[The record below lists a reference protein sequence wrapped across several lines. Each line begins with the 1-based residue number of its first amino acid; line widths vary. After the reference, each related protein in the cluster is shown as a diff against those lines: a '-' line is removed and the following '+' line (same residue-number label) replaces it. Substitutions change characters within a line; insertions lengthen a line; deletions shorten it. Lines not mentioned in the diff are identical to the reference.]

1 MKLIDTHAHL
11 THPDLSGNISE
22 ILDLAKK
29 AGVEK
34 IITCGT
40 NLQDSRVCCELALEH
55 EMIYAAVGVHPTEIE
70 NPETDFRF
78 ELTELAKNPKVVAIG
93 EIGLDYY
100 WEKDKAKREIQKKI
114 LRAQLGAAVQLDLPV
129 IIHNREADSDI
140 YDELEHYLDSERLRG
155 VMHCFLGGES
165 DFQRLKKLNFLV
177 SFTGVITY
185 PSFPTET
192 LALLKSINHSSCMIE
207 TDSPFLSPEPRVK
220 PNTPAQ
226 VLKVAEK
233 LAEIWGITVGEVSE
247 ITTANAKKLF
257 KI

>member
-1 MKLIDTHAHL
+1 MNLIDTHAHL
-11 THPDLSGNISE
+11 THPDLSGNISK
-22 ILDLAKK
+22 ILELAKE

-40 NLQDSRVCCELALEH
+40 NLQDSQLCCELAVQH
-55 EMIYAAVGVHPTEIE
+55 EMVYTAVGVHPTEIE

-100 WEKDKAKREIQKKI
+100 WEKNEAKREVQKKI

-129 IIHNREADSDI
+129 IIHNRDADEVI
-140 YDELEHYLDSERLRG
+140 FDELEHYKDSERLRG
-155 VMHCFLGGES
+155 VMHCFLGDES
-165 DFQRLKKLNFLV
+165 DFLRLKKLNFMV

-185 PSFPTET
+185 SNFPPAT
-192 LALLKSINHSSCMIE
+192 LEFLKSINHSSCMIE

-226 VLKVAEK
+226 VAKVASK
-233 LAEIWGITVGEVSE
+233 LAEIWGVTVDEVAE
-247 ITTANAKKLF
+247 ITSTNAKKLF